1 MHTIYNLVKTPHLN
15 PHPDLVGQQ
24 QNHRIR
30 GQKRVTIEDPQSDFY
45 SSDDTSSDS
54 EDDLN

>member
-1 MHTIYNLVKTPHLN
+1 MSSQPSLSSIKTTVKHQ
-15 PHPDLVGQQ
+15 DKK
-24 QNHRIR
+24 HR
-30 GQKRVTIEDPQSDFY
+30 KVTIDDPQSDYY